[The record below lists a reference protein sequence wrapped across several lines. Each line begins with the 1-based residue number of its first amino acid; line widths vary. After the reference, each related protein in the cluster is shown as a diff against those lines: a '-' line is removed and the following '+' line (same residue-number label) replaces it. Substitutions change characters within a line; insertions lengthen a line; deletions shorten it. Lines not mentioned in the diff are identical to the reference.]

1 MVSHMKDAKSLSYL
15 SLNNA
20 VFYLSDAILDN
31 SLYLIHMFS
40 GENIYLLGTWFVHV
54 IDVK

>member
-1 MVSHMKDAKSLSYL
+1 MKDAKSLSYL